1 LKLDLIEFMNKST
14 HLDSMTADSSNV
26 ALQLV
31 KKTAIFLDRRLM
43 ITTQWL
49 LIALLSVM
57 ALIIFAN
64 VSMRY
69 VTGGSLVWAEEVAR
83 YCMIWLTFIGAGPV
97 LRMGGHIAIE
107 NLQDAMPKRAAQAV
121 RVVVLVT
128 VVGLGVGMVTMG
140 LAYMQR
146 AQFQMTASTQIPFS
160 YIYAAIPVGGAL
172 LVWSALAIA
181 LSYVADRQFEADAN
195 DPHIEGVQV

>member
-1 LKLDLIEFMNKST
+1 MNKST

>member
-1 LKLDLIEFMNKST
+1 MNKST

-107 NLQDAMPKRAAQAV
+107 NLQDAMPKRSAQAV